1 MLLILGLLRS
11 LPSCRFKNIKNT
23 IAQVGFGAV
32 KYSFTFSCQASFLL
46 CQASI
51 RRMVFDVVS
60 QSVMEKTATSPFLV
74 NKNFQY
80 SAFASNAHFNF
91 KIEEENIYLF
101 NDLE

>member
-1 MLLILGLLRS
+1 MFAGIHNLLFTFTGRRVEKHHCYLYL
-11 LPSCRFKNIKNT
+11 CYN
-23 IAQVGFGAV
+23 
-32 KYSFTFSCQASFLL
+32 SFTFPCQASFLL

-60 QSVMEKTATSPFLV
+60 QSVMERTAISPFLV

>member
-1 MLLILGLLRS
+1 
-11 LPSCRFKNIKNT
+11 
-23 IAQVGFGAV
+23 
-32 KYSFTFSCQASFLL
+32 
-46 CQASI
+46 
-51 RRMVFDVVS
+51 MVFDVVS

-80 SAFASNAHFNF
+80 TAFASNVHFNV